1 MYVVFSGFWYGAV
14 LASCAVSLGA
24 FPYFPFYEIVQEGLL
39 LVLLYTKATD
49 FINLKVFLRTVTVF
63 DQKRKEP
70 KGIRQ
75 IDGEGREKGPVI
87 HSGRLVTVAME
98 LQGCG
103 GRHARA
109 RTLERLKC

>member
-1 MYVVFSGFWYGAV
+1 MYVVLSGFWCGAV

-24 FPYFPFYEIVQEGLL
+24 FPYFPLYEIVQEGLL

-75 IDGEGREKGPVI
+75 IDGEGREKEGASNPFRKAGNCCHGTAGV
-87 HSGRLVTVAME
+87 
-98 LQGCG
+98 
-103 GRHARA
+103 
-109 RTLERLKC
+109 